1 MFRLPFF
8 SVLKELERKSPEKIL
23 KRSINILDRGITEDI
38 RDFVRR
44 SQSDQGGF
52 RDRAG
57 NPDLYYT
64 LFGSFLAD
72 ALEMRQES
80 SAIWPYVRQE
90 TALNEPEGVH
100 LHCAA
105 ILYSKYG
112 QARAFRKSMV
122 RKLRKAVHPDKQ
134 PVYGTFL
141 SLVSYF
147 YLKDIRGML
156 MTGRKLKALGDN
168 GTLPC
173 PLSAAS
179 LVLAKS
185 FGQNVDNDCRKL
197 MSFYDGSGGFRATR
211 TTPLP
216 DLLSTAVALYALMFA
231 GHDLSDIKPDAMAF
245 TDSLFIDGGFS
256 GHPLDPDPDIEYT
269 FYGLLALGSLDD

>member
-1 MFRLPFF
+1 MFRLL
-8 SVLKELERKSPEKIL
+8 SLLWLKDLERKNPESIL
-23 KRSINILDRGITEDI
+23 QRSLNLLDQDITEEL

-44 SQSDQGGF
+44 SQSESGGF

-64 LFGSFLAD
+64 LFGSFVAD
-72 ALEMRQES
+72 ALDMSKES

-112 QARAFRKSMV
+112 QAGAFRKSLG
-122 RKLRKAVHPDKQ
+122 RKLRKASHPDKQ
-134 PVYGTFL
+134 PVYETFL
-141 SLVSYF
+141 SLISYY
-147 YLKDIRGML
+147 YLKDIRGIL
-156 MTGRKLKALGDN
+156 MTGRKLKALSDN
-168 GTLPC
+168 GALPC
-173 PLSAAS
+173 PLAAAS

-185 FGQNVDNDCRKL
+185 FGRNVNNDCRKL
-197 MSFYDGSGGFRATR
+197 MSFYDGKGGFRATQ
-211 TTPLP
+211 TTPVS
-216 DLLSTAVALYALMFA
+216 DLLSTAVALYALKFA
-231 GHDLSDIKPDAMAF
+231 GHDLREIKPDALAF

-269 FYGLLALGSLDD
+269 FYGLLALGSLY